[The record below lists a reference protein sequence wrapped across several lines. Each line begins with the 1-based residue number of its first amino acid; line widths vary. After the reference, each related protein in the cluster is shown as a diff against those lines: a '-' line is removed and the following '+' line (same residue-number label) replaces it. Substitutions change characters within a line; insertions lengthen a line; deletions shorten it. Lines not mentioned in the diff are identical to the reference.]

1 MSGIGSRLNIRLLL
15 QGRTLPYS
23 HSVDVRCCG
32 FGSQRPGR
40 LHQGAMT
47 LLHSFRI
54 FNKQG
59 ACLFR
64 HSWRESAE
72 VPAGENDEDA
82 RKMLFGLLF
91 SLKQFVVKM
100 DPREDTT
107 KPCSFHA
114 FRTNN
119 YKLHFLETATGLL
132 FLLTTDP
139 SSPDMKDHL
148 LQCSVIHDD
157 IVVKNPAWDS
167 QLSEYTCAEF
177 LNALTNLREG

>member
-1 MSGIGSRLNIRLLL
+1 VRKALLVDEAGEL
-15 QGRTLPYS
+15 DGEEGRIPPDPSEVTE
-23 HSVDVRCCG
+23 
-32 FGSQRPGR
+32 
-40 LHQGAMT
+40 T
-47 LLHSFRI
+47 LLVS
-54 FNKQG
+54 QG